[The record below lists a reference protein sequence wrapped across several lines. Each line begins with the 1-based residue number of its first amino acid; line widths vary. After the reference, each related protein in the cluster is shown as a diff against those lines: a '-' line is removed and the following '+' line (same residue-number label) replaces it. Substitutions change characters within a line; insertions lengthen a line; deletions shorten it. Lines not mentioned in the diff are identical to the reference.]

1 MGMVEILEE
10 STTGQSWSI
19 ARSDGSGMSGR
30 RGYKWCR
37 KAVPEGGE

>member
-10 STTGQSWSI
+10 ITGQSWSF
-19 ARSDGSGMSGR
+19 ARSDGTGMSGR